1 MSITASVYTIQI
13 FRRSEWAKVS
23 FSLGSNHSV
32 EGWAMT
38 NGNPDNPKDNADVPP
53 VLPEEQQTPA
63 DAGGVLSPDDLDISE
78 SPYVAEI
85 SDGRYVVSPDK
96 SPPNVAQQE
105 SLATQSQSGEP
116 ARSHGGQREPNQ
128 ANAGGQI
135 QSPEAARSVLADEL
149 ERLESRY
156 AIDLVSRFDGNT
168 IRHRTASD
176 DVVGTFDNLVLWYA
190 QSVSQNT
197 PTTRAISL
205 LLSRSEFNAPLT
217 ENRLRRVLGEHGLS
231 ESSTI
236 GELLEQLE

>member
-1 MSITASVYTIQI
+1 
-13 FRRSEWAKVS
+13 
-23 FSLGSNHSV
+23 
-32 EGWAMT
+32 MT
-38 NGNPDNPKDNADVPP
+38 DGNPDNPKDNADVPP
-53 VLPEEQQTPA
+53 VLPEEQQPSA

-116 ARSHGGQREPNQ
+116 SRARDGRGDP
-128 ANAGGQI
+128 AGRADAGERI

-156 AIDLVSRFDGNT
+156 AVDLIAQFDGNT
-168 IRHRTASD
+168 IRQRTASD

-217 ENRLRRVLGEHGLS
+217 ENRLRRTIGKHGLGES
-231 ESSTI
+231 DTI
-236 GELLEQLE
+236 GDLLEQLE

>member
-1 MSITASVYTIQI
+1 
-13 FRRSEWAKVS
+13 
-23 FSLGSNHSV
+23 
-32 EGWAMT
+32 MT
-38 NGNPDNPKDNADVPP
+38 NGNPDNPKENADVPP

-85 SDGRYVVSPDK
+85 SDGRYVVSPNK

-105 SLATQSQSGEP
+105 SLATQSQSGRPSRSRGGRNEP
-116 ARSHGGQREPNQ
+116 ADRAGT
-128 ANAGGQI
+128 GGQI

-149 ERLESRY
+149 DRLESRY
-156 AIDLVSRFDGNT
+156 AIDLISQFDGNT

-205 LLSRSEFNAPLT
+205 LLARSEFGAPLT
-217 ENRLRRVLGEHGLS
+217 ETRLRNEIGKHGLT
-231 ESSTI
+231 ESNTI
-236 GELLEQLE
+236 GDLLERLE